1 MNVSKIIFGQI
12 FASPFKTIFSINR
25 LICRWLK
32 TFHDRDRAKQY
43 CSRFSNMAENMGR
56 AFDREQCVFYDPEVN
71 DGLGGPNPDR
81 NLRGFVKTVNPGAK
95 RPYRERFIRMRR
107 RKRRGLKKEDRQDRR
122 KRRSEE
128 LDLDTEDLEV
138 EPEDLGLLDSECD
151 GTESGTG
158 ASFCETSMTHM
169 RVSFSFVHQSETR
182 ILNYTIFS

>member
-1 MNVSKIIFGQI
+1 
-12 FASPFKTIFSINR
+12 
-25 LICRWLK
+25 
-32 TFHDRDRAKQY
+32 
-43 CSRFSNMAENMGR
+43 MAENMGR

-182 ILNYTIFS
+182 ILKFTIFS

>member
-1 MNVSKIIFGQI
+1 
-12 FASPFKTIFSINR
+12 
-25 LICRWLK
+25 
-32 TFHDRDRAKQY
+32 
-43 CSRFSNMAENMGR
+43 MAENMGR

-107 RKRRGLKKEDRQDRR
+107 RKRRGLKIEDRQKFQDRR

-169 RVSFSFVHQSETR
+169 RVSLSFVNQSEALIKKIR
-182 ILNYTIFS
+182 PVSFKMVQDNAFEKRNG

>member
-1 MNVSKIIFGQI
+1 
-12 FASPFKTIFSINR
+12 
-25 LICRWLK
+25 
-32 TFHDRDRAKQY
+32 
-43 CSRFSNMAENMGR
+43 MAENMGR
-56 AFDREQCVFYDPEVN
+56 AFDREQCVFYDPDVN

-81 NLRGFVKTVNPGAK
+81 NLRGLVKTVNPGAK
-95 RPYRERFIRMRR
+95 RAYRERFIRMRR
-107 RKRRGLKKEDRQDRR
+107 RKRRGLKKEDRLASR

-169 RVSFSFVHQSETR
+169 RVSKLFRKYLMTHF
-182 ILNYTIFS
+182 LWW